1 MTDLRLEREFQV
13 SPDRLFAWISDT
25 EKLLQWWGPEGL
37 TVPEHTLNFRQ
48 EGPWF
53 TVMMNADGDRYHVS
67 GVVTHVRPPQSIGFT
82 WAWHDEA
89 GARGHESHVTLTVEA
104 IETGTRLIVDHRDLD
119 NSEMAEN
126 HRVGWESSL
135 RKLVSKLP

>member
-13 SPDRLFAWISDT
+13 SPDWLFAWISDT

-37 TVPEHTLNFRQ
+37 TVPEHTLNFHQ
-48 EGPWF
+48 EGPWS

-104 IETGTRLIVDHRDLD
+104 IETGARLIVDHRDLD